1 MGTQLRHEIG
11 NAAPTLLVYIPP
23 TVPDHTRNDIMPN
36 ITLKNVPDEVH
47 QRLKEQA
54 ERHRRSMNREAIWI
68 LEQEL
73 CPTPRDADA
82 VIAEAEALNR
92 DIGKTFPDIVNEAK
106 KEGRR

>member
-1 MGTQLRHEIG
+1 MVR
-11 NAAPTLLVYIPP
+11 
-23 TVPDHTRNDIMPN
+23 TVPFHNQSDTMPN

-68 LEQEL
+68 LERAL

-92 DIGKTFPDIVNEAK
+92 DIDTEFDPSLIE
-106 KEGRR
+106 KEKRREGLE